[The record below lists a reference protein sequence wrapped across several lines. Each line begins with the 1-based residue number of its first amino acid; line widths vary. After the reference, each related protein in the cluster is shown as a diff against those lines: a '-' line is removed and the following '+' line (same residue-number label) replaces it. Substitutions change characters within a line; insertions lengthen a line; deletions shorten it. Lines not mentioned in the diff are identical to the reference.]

1 MSSTLY
7 TCRRDYQGLFDSIRK
22 NTQLMADPA
31 FQLSLIGKGEL
42 ALPADL
48 TSKVTKHDSL
58 SYKAYYRLIQG
69 SRGLLTAF
77 ASDVYNTVK
86 ASSSVTTALVCGTPL
101 VMTKETLVA
110 YNFLTG
116 VRCCFVL
123 GCGPLC
129 PDNARQHASNGLQDA
144 VIMSDGN
151 DAGAM
156 QRALSL
162 SDAVVEAQLFA
173 VEAIRVKL
181 SLRNQLLLMR
191 KLMHGSI
198 SVSQLVRCRSMR
210 HNSD

>member
-1 MSSTLY
+1 MSFNLD
-7 TCRRDYQGLFDSIRK
+7 TCRRDYQGLFNSIRK

-58 SYKAYYRLIQG
+58 PYKAYYRLIQG
-69 SRGLLTAF
+69 SRGLLTTF
-77 ASDVYNTVK
+77 ASDVYNTGK
-86 ASSSVTTALVCGTPL
+86 ASSSVTTALVCATPL

-110 YNFLTG
+110 YNFLTE

-129 PDNARQHASNGLQDA
+129 PDGPQQHAFNGLQDA
-144 VIMSDGN
+144 VIISDGN
-151 DAGAM
+151 DADAM
-156 QRALSL
+156 QHALSL
-162 SDAVVEAQLFA
+162 SDGAVEAQLLA
-173 VEAIRVKL
+173 AEAIRVKL

-191 KLMHGSI
+191 KPMHGSI
-198 SVSQLVRCRSMR
+198 SMSQLVRCRSMR